1 METTLN
7 LSGDYATEVL
17 SWYLW
22 GQPKKDA
29 PTKSNIADEQWIDR
43 QESITLNIDKTSFL
57 QKVGNCVNA
66 KDFKLFEVFFSGKAR
81 NGDNIVWTNLD
92 TPVEFKNGEYYLTQA
107 QFADLFFK
115 DINGNHIKD
124 NKKRDTHFI
133 ATNPNGK
140 NAAEISLYNRNLYN
154 TDFAKLA
161 FVFGSL
167 EIGLDTSKIRYV
179 LDENLNPLRVENV
192 EYIINEQNDNFDFT
206 GGDGSNFVNPILK
219 QIADPSGIGK
229 TVKLNFDGGA
239 RLDGGTITAN
249 DYKNTKSLVEFNQ
262 TSMLDTAIDSDGR
275 LAYILFLKEFKRIRQ
290 TGIIDYL
297 DENNKLVIFG
307 SNDDDPISGTQ
318 AKNFDFLDDVS
329 IDKLPDWLVAEVVD
343 LNHFKDYVKNG
354 IHYIGA
360 NGNDSITGTQYDDIL
375 EGGDDDDTLDGGDG
389 SDKLYGGSGNDTY
402 KAGDKDII
410 QDDDDGA
417 GSVEF
422 DGNLLVG
429 GTWDETEQ
437 CYIDDNNKNI
447 KYTLNGND
455 SQGTLTVKF
464 GDKTLTI
471 NNYSKE
477 KQSLNINLAEQ
488 KGKEIAIVIDTTG
501 SMQDDI
507 DTAKQTARVIAE
519 NIFRTNSDQ
528 TQYSKISI
536 VTFSDNSIKTIGTYT
551 TISAFQSGINSVFI
565 ENGSQEYAMAA
576 LLEGMSNFTPDN
588 GLSKEIYLMTDE
600 PGDDNHRKSEVLAR
614 ARDLKM
620 GMAKMAR
627 NSDFNENYD
636 NSVKINI
643 ISINSNLDHFK
654 ELSDQT
660 GGSFF
665 QPNSLSELEDTL
677 FELSNLGTSKSET
690 IIGNDKNNTLNGKGG
705 DDILQGG
712 LGSDTYEFDDN
723 FGKDTII
730 ETNPNNNDKNIIKF
744 NNLTTIKDL
753 TFTQNANDLIINHKN
768 KQNSITIKDFYTNE
782 TKISFLEFADGSKLS
797 NTDLKDFA
805 LMQNNKSML
814 HYAQANE
821 PNLNENLKSTFF
833 MADKNTP
840 SNISGAMLNDSLIGS
855 DKNDSIWGGYG
866 NDILIGKKGNDTL
879 NGGKGDDKYIYTK
892 FDGSDIIQD
901 NGGSDT
907 LVLRGISKDEANF
920 TQSGKD
926 LIISFNFNND
936 KITIKDHF
944 KWLFGKPNKI
954 ENIIFDKDEN
964 LTISQIDEF
973 ITNKWNK
980 ITYNDI
986 SNKFNSNISES
997 VGEFISQEKIDKI
1010 IEQINTYSDDKG
1022 LGNFAFND
1030 IQNSQNLQLYGV

>member
-1 METTLN
+1 MTTTLS
-7 LSGDYATEVL
+7 LSNNDYATEVL
-17 SWYLW
+17 SWYIW
-22 GQPKKDA
+22 GQNSQPPRDKV
-29 PTKSNIADEQWIDR
+29 ADSKWIDR
-43 QESITLNIDKTSFL
+43 QETITLNIDPNEFL
-57 QKVGNCVNA
+57 QKAGECVNA
-66 KDFKLFEVFFSGKAR
+66 KDFKLFEVFFSGKTKGG
-81 NGDNIVWTNLD
+81 NNLSKAYINKR
-92 TPVEFKNGEYYLTQA
+92 PVNGEYVLTQEE
-107 QFADLFFK
+107 FAFLFYNDAPK
-115 DINGNHIKD
+115 DYDIAKNPKINP
-124 NKKRDTHFI
+124 
-133 ATNPNGK
+133 ATV
-140 NAAEISLYNRNLYN
+140 SLYNRNLN
-154 TDFAKLA
+154 NPEFAKLA

-167 EIGLDTSKIRYV
+167 KVGLETSKIRYI

-192 EYIINEQNDNFDFT
+192 EYIINAENDNFDFV
-206 GGDGSNFVNPILK
+206 GGGRSERINKILR

-229 TVKLNFDGGA
+229 KVILDFDGGA
-239 RLDGGTITAN
+239 RLNSGTVTTN
-249 DYKNTKSLVEFNQ
+249 DYKNTESLIETDLEASDFIGGIPSVLWKLYKDEIFYLLEFN
-262 TSMLDTAIDSDGR
+262 
-275 LAYILFLKEFKRIRQ
+275 RIKQ
-290 TGIIDYL
+290 TGVIDYL
-297 DENNKLVIFG
+297 DENGKIVMFG
-307 SNDDDPISGTQ
+307 SNGVDDMQRTI
-318 AKNFDFLDDVS
+318 AKNFNFLDSVD
-329 IDKLPDWLVAEVVD
+329 IDWAPDWLVTEFTG
-343 LNHFKDYVKNG
+343 LNHFKEHVKNG

-360 NGNDSITGTQYDDIL
+360 DGADSIVGTQYDDIL
-375 EGGDDDDTLDGGDG
+375 EGGEGNDTLDGGDG

-665 QPNSLSELEDTL
+665 QPNSLSELEDAL
-677 FELSNLGTSKSET
+677 FELSNLGASKSET

-730 ETNPNNNDKNIIKF
+730 ETNPNNKDTNIIKF
-744 NNLTTIKDL
+744 TNNTRLSDL
-753 TFTQNANDLIINHKN
+753 TFTQNANDLIISHKN
-768 KQNSITIKDFYTNE
+768 KQDSITIKEFFTDEN
-782 TKISFLEFADGSKLS
+782 KISALEFADGSKLT
-797 NTDLKDFA
+797 NTNLKDLA
-805 LMQNNKSML
+805 YLQLNKPIL
-814 HYAQANE
+814 HYA
-821 PNLNENLKSTFF
+821 NLNERLLNTYAKSAFF
-833 MADKNTP
+833 MANNDTS
-840 SNISGAMLNDSLIGS
+840 SNISGGLLNDALIGS
-855 DKNDSIWGGYG
+855 DKDDNINGGYG
-866 NDILIGKKGNDTL
+866 DDILIGKKGNDIL

-907 LVLRGISKDEANF
+907 LVLKGISKDEANF
-920 TQSGKD
+920 TKQGKD

-964 LTISQIDEF
+964 LELSQIDNF
-973 ITNKWNK
+973 IANKWNK

-1030 IQNSQNLQLYGV
+1030 TQNSQNLQLYGV